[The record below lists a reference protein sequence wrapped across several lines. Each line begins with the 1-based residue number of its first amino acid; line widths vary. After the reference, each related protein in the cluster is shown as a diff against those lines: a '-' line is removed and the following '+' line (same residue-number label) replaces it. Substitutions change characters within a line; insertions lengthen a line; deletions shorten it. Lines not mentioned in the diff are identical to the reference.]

1 MRRATFD
8 RVSGRLQLAFAWDVS
23 ARGLLVLRLRAL
35 EHVLQQRKEIL
46 CMLKPIS
53 PRDALHWSH
62 DRDAGGKRKHVSDC
76 PPVPPHQGVVCQ
88 GVVCAWRTRTLCSRH
103 SVSRRLCSPR
113 TGCRKHS
120 GGV

>member
-1 MRRATFD
+1 MLLAIGTKQWYPLMRRATFD

-53 PRDALHWSH
+53 PRDAIHWSH
-62 DRDAGGKRKHVSDC
+62 DRDASGKRKNVSDWERC
-76 PPVPPHQGVVCQ
+76 LHTSERSVPGIH
-88 GVVCAWRTRTLCSRH
+88 
-103 SVSRRLCSPR
+103 
-113 TGCRKHS
+113 
-120 GGV
+120 

>member
-53 PRDALHWSH
+53 PRDAIHWSH
-62 DRDAGGKRKHVSDC
+62 DRDAGGKRKNVSDSQQSLRTKKW
-76 PPVPPHQGVVCQ
+76 PVSGTQG
-88 GVVCAWRTRTLCSRH
+88 GCAADGTSGW
-103 SVSRRLCSPR
+103 VSA
-113 TGCRKHS
+113 
-120 GGV
+120 

>member
-62 DRDAGGKRKHVSDC
+62 DRDAGGKRKNVSDSQQSL
-76 PPVPPHQGVVCQ
+76 HT
-88 GVVCAWRTRTLCSRH
+88 TRGGLC
-103 SVSRRLCSPR
+103 LA
-113 TGCRKHS
+113 RKEA
-120 GGV
+120 V